1 MKIVFPIHYFLSF
14 SGANLKEAVTKLGA
28 IDLLVNNAAI
38 ALLEPFLETSV
49 ENFDKTFNVNVR
61 QILVV
66 SQIVAKGMIERGK
79 GGAIV
84 NVSSQASMV
93 ALKDHTSYCVS
104 KGALDQLTR
113 SMALELGPYNI
124 RVNSVNPTVVLTAM
138 GALGWSDPAKADPMK
153 AKIPLGRFAQ
163 PREISTVIV
172 FLLSDQSSMV
182 NGVMLP
188 IDGGFLSSG

>member
-1 MKIVFPIHYFLSF
+1 MIQIFICVVLVTGAGKGIGRDVCLLLHERGAKVIALSRTKEDLESLQQEIPCEIVQADLEDC
-14 SGANLKEAVTKLGA
+14 ANLKEAVTKLGA

-113 SMALELGPYNI
+113 SMVQFFI
-124 RVNSVNPTVVLTAM
+124 VNHS
-138 GALGWSDPAKADPMK
+138 
-153 AKIPLGRFAQ
+153 
-163 PREISTVIV
+163 
-172 FLLSDQSSMV
+172 
-182 NGVMLP
+182 
-188 IDGGFLSSG
+188 